1 MASGGSLGYARGAV
15 KVVALAVGFFG
26 TLVCLMALVGKFA
39 ESGWMR
45 SLVALVVALAV
56 PAVVADRL
64 LPDDDPS
71 KGKGVVGDAFAVL
84 WLGVPVVFAVVLGGA
99 TSGLLRTEGDRL
111 TQAGVGSL
119 GRVAYLLSGTEAIVT
134 KAGEGEVATS
144 GSAAP
149 SAAPQASASLPL
161 PAASAVPKLDDAGT
175 PKPKPKQPGE
185 KNPAELFKQ
194 LAPSV
199 VSINIK
205 VRGDAE
211 GGGTGF
217 LVDTKGTIV
226 TNHHVVAVGKEI
238 RIKFFNGA
246 IYEEVDV
253 LEQDPSQDLALLAIK
268 LSKPKEGKRP
278 KVQPLSLGD
287 SDKVQVGERA
297 ISIGN
302 PLGLEH
308 TLTDGLV
315 SARRVY
321 QGKHWIQMSVP
332 VSPGNSGGPVFDM
345 KGKVIGV
352 TTAQVLGGFFGRA
365 QNLNLAIPVNI
376 VKKHIRSQYPNR
388 RKFGSKSGGSHW

>member
-1 MASGGSLGYARGAV
+1 MASGGSLGVARSAV
-15 KVVALAVGFFG
+15 KIVALVVGLLG
-26 TLVCLMALVGKFA
+26 TLVCLQALVGKFTA
-39 ESGWMR
+39 SGWLR
-45 SLVALVVALAV
+45 GGAALVIALVV

-64 LPDDDPS
+64 LPDDDPA
-71 KGKGVVGDAFAVL
+71 KGKGVVGDVFAVL
-84 WLGVPVVFAVVLGGA
+84 WLAVPVLFALVLGGA
-99 TSGLLRTEGDRL
+99 TNGLLRTEGDRL
-111 TQAGVGSL
+111 TQAGFGSL
-119 GRVAYLLSGTEAIVT
+119 GRVAYLLGGVDTTVT
-134 KAGEGEVATS
+134 VTHEGSSSAS
-144 GSAAP
+144 GSAATSGAP
-149 SAAPQASASLPL
+149 PVVGSGSAGGEAI
-161 PAASAVPKLDDAGT
+161 PKPEDAGAPT
-175 PKPKPKQPGE
+175 PKPKQPGE
-185 KNPAELFKQ
+185 KTPAELFKE

-205 VRGDAE
+205 AGPEME

-226 TNHHVVAVGKEI
+226 TNHHVIAVGKEI

-253 LEQDPSQDLALLAIK
+253 LEEDPGQDLALLAIK
-268 LSKPKEGKRP
+268 LSKPKEGKAP
-278 KVQPLSLGD
+278 KIDPPGLGN

-332 VSPGNSGGPVFDM
+332 VSPGNSGGPVFDL
-345 KGKVIGV
+345 KGNVIGV

-365 QNLNLAIPVNI
+365 QNLNLAIPVNE
-376 VKKHIRSQYPNR
+376 VKKRLRSQYPNR
-388 RKFGSKSGGSHW
+388 RKFGTQGGGSHW